1 MVGLVEKA
9 DEWQSKFYR
18 GDEQAFDEL
27 SEPEEPEYYE
37 EGQGDANADGEAGGT
52 EDADARQPNGAE
64 ASNIVISGDAPAA
77 AAAQNRAANT
87 VLEKKNKKVPNDK
100 RNTTPYMT
108 KYERARVLGTRA
120 LQIRCVR
127 SGSVEF
133 FAPAQR
139 SARRPVEPS

>member
-1 MVGLVEKA
+1 MH
-9 DEWQSKFYR
+9 R
-18 GDEQAFDEL
+18 GDEPAYDEL

-64 ASNIVISGDAPAA
+64 TSNIVISGDAPAA
-77 AAAQNRAANT
+77 AAAQNRASNT
-87 VLEKKNKKVPNDK
+87 VLEKKSKKVPNDK

-127 SGSVEF
+127 SGSGTS
-133 FAPAQR
+133 FAPAKR
-139 SARRPVEPS
+139 SICRLLEPS